1 MEHYDIAI
9 IGLGP
14 AGATLA
20 RILASNLKVIA
31 LDKKQSE
38 GEQGFQKPCGGLL
51 APDAQLSFI
60 RSGINL
66 PVHVLANPQIFSVK
80 TFDLQSDAVC
90 NYQRTYININRHA
103 FDLWLKTL
111 IPDSVDVC
119 HDTLCKRIFR
129 EDDRYRVIFD
139 DRGKEREITARY
151 IVGADGANSLVRR
164 SLYPQHNIRKYQAI
178 QQWFTEKHARPFYSC
193 IFDNDITDCYAW
205 SMSKDGYFIFG
216 GAFPMK
222 EGKQRYR
229 ELKDK
234 MAARSF
240 VFDEPVKDEKCI
252 VLCPSR
258 WRDFVCG
265 KDNAFLIGEAAGFI
279 SASSLEGISYALD
292 SAEILGNIFNE
303 QHLSPNAAYQKRTG
317 KLRRKLFG
325 KVIKARILT
334 SAWSRRLVMKSGFA
348 NVPLAYGEERVLPR
362 G

>member
-20 RILASNLKVIA
+20 RLLSPNLKVIA
-31 LDKKQSE
+31 LDKKQQA
-38 GEQGFQKPCGGLL
+38 GDQGFQKPCGGLL
-51 APDAQLSFI
+51 APDAQRSFI

-80 TFDLQSDAVC
+80 TVDLQSETVC

-103 FDLWLKTL
+103 FDLWMKTL
-111 IPDSVDVC
+111 IPESVDVR
-119 HDTLCKRIFR
+119 HDTLCKRI
-129 EDDRYRVIFD
+129 EKEGDDYR
-139 DRGKEREITARY
+139 ITFVEEGVEQEVSARY
-151 IVGADGANSLVRR
+151 LVGADGANSLVRR
-164 SLYPQHNIRKYQAI
+164 TIYPDHNIRKYQAI

-193 IFDNDITDCYAW
+193 IFDNDITDCYSW

-222 EGKQRYR
+222 DGKKKYNA
-229 ELKDK
+229 LKEK

-240 VFDEPVKDEKCI
+240 VFGESIKDEKCI
-252 VLCPSR
+252 VLCPSK
-258 WRDFVCG
+258 WGDFVCG
-265 KDNAFLIGEAAGFI
+265 KKNAFLLGEAAGFI

-292 SAEILGNIFNE
+292 SAEILGEIFNE
-303 QHLSPNAAYQKRTG
+303 QQNDLNVTYQKRTR
-317 KLRRKLFG
+317 KIRRKLYG

-334 SAWSRRLVMKSGFA
+334 SAWSRKLVMKSRFA
-348 NVPLAYGEERVLPR
+348 DVPLAYDE
-362 G
+362 

>member
-20 RILASNLKVIA
+20 RTLAPHWRVLA
-31 LDKKQSE
+31 LDKKQRE
-38 GEQGFQKPCGGLL
+38 GEEGFQKPCGGLL
-51 APDAQLSFI
+51 APDAQRSFI

-80 TFDLQSDAVC
+80 TFDLQSDVVC
-90 NYQRTYININRHA
+90 NYQRTYININRHT

-111 IPDSVDVC
+111 IPNSVDVR
-119 HDTLCKRIFR
+119 HDALCKRI
-129 EDDRYRVIFD
+129 EKNGDTYRIQFVD
-139 DRGKEREITARY
+139 GGKTHEVSARY
-151 IVGADGANSLVRR
+151 LVGADGANSLVRR
-164 SLYPQHNIRKYQAI
+164 TVYPQHSIRKYQAI

-193 IFDNDITDCYAW
+193 IFNNDITDCYAW

-222 EGKQRYR
+222 EGRQRYGA
-229 ELKDK
+229 LKAR

-240 VFDEPVKDEKCI
+240 VFTEPVKEEKCI

-265 KDNAFLIGEAAGFI
+265 RDNAFLIGEAAGFI

-292 SAEILGNIFNE
+292 SAEILANIFNE
-303 QHLSPNAAYQKRTG
+303 RHLTPNVAYWKGTG
-317 KLRRKLFG
+317 KLRRKLFT

-334 SAWSRRLVMKSGFA
+334 SAWSRRLVMKSRIA
-348 NVPLAYGEERVLPR
+348 DVPLAYED
-362 G
+362 